1 MSPCAIGQTGWTPLL
16 NNRSAS
22 LRRLRLREITSKWWI
37 YIFWNVSKI
46 VLQWDSISN
55 PVPAGALTTMGSPS
69 WSRLSRIHK
78 CNIALQ
84 GLDLAFSKFFAL
96 FLFSR
101 LFLKSHKKV
110 FFGLPFSSPSSS
122 WYSVKVWFKYLHICG
137 PRLRRWGLI
146 WNISG
151 FFSAILKLENKLW
164 AEKNVKIIL
173 GISHCGHGEDEGA
186 SNNCSGL
193 IIIICNDCLSFIS
206 FVDTFTHMFQIWP
219 QSLALSKYSRFISMI
234 QNVYDNWTRE
244 WF

>member
-1 MSPCAIGQTGWTPLL
+1 MYMYLL
-16 NNRSAS
+16 G
-22 LRRLRLREITSKWWI
+22 RLKNGNSWSMRLNF
-37 YIFWNVSKI
+37 YFC
-46 VLQWDSISN
+46 
-55 PVPAGALTTMGSPS
+55 PAGALTTMGSPS

-151 FFSAILKLENKLW
+151 FFSANERFWNKKTNC
-164 AEKNVKIIL
+164 EMKKIIL

-186 SNNCSGL
+186 SNNCSGFII
-193 IIIICNDCLSFIS
+193 IIIICNDC
-206 FVDTFTHMFQIWP
+206 
-219 QSLALSKYSRFISMI
+219 
-234 QNVYDNWTRE
+234 
-244 WF
+244 